1 MIAMRTTD
9 GAASGPAPTRA
20 SGFLPLVSVLIMTGE
35 ITLCDH
41 FLSAPRS
48 SLKFS
53 KNLVGL

>member
-20 SGFLPLVSVLIMTGE
+20 SGFLPLVCLNHDRGNA
-35 ITLCDH
+35 LCDH